1 MNYPYAEWVILF
13 FITYALMNKE
23 ATISMNKGATN
34 N

>member
-1 MNYPYAEWVILF
+1 MGNFVFYNICPYAR
-13 FITYALMNKE
+13 MNKG

>member
-13 FITYALMNKE
+13 FITYAR
-23 ATISMNKGATN
+23 ATISMNNLATN